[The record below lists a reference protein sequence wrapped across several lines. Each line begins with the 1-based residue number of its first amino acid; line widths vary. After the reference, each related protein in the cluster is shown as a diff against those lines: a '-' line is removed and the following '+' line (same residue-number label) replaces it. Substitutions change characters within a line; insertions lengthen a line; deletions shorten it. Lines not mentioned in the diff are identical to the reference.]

1 MARSCVSKALR
12 SALREVL
19 KGCEDGR
26 EDMCGEASSA
36 VAMPVSQST
45 SVP

>member
-26 EDMCGEASSA
+26 EERCGEASSA